1 MIQIDTPV
9 QNLSGVGPKRSQMF
23 AQAGIYTVED
33 LLKTLPFRYEDRT
46 HFCPIS
52 ELKLEQAVVVRGR
65 VVATAQHTTPRKRIR
80 VFQLTI
86 SDGSGELQIGFFRQ
100 AYLGRVFRKEQ
111 IVVLYGIP
119 RRDYSGSGLTL
130 MNPEFEILEG
140 GSEASLHSGR
150 IVPIYR
156 KVGKMSTRILRQ
168 MVFRSLNQL
177 PLQLED
183 LLPSFILSK
192 HKFPTR
198 SEAFQEIHFPN
209 AVPGMSME
217 TQLSY
222 LASRRTPSHE
232 RLIFEE
238 FFFLQLGLQIKRA
251 QYRRESKKRVIQVG
265 PEIRE
270 AAGAIFPFQPTSA
283 QDRVFEEIANDLSGP
298 KTMNRL
304 LQGDVGSGK
313 TMVALQAMIVMIK
326 NGYQTVLMVPT
337 EILAEQ
343 HHSTLVHYLR
353 HTSCRVALL
362 TGSVRGKERQSLLH
376 QIRSGEVDLVIGTHA
391 VIQRDV
397 HFNHLGLVVID
408 EQQRFGVIQR
418 SKLVEKGSRPER
430 LVMTATPIPRS
441 LALTLYGDLD
451 VSVLDEL
458 PPGRKPS
465 RTIVKTEEG
474 RSEAYSIVD
483 RELKKGRQ
491 AFVVYPLIEESEQ
504 LDLRGASA
512 MAEHFQSEVFPNYNI
527 GLVHGRLKFDQRERL
542 MHRFQVGEL
551 HLLVATTVIE
561 VGVDIPNASVMLIE
575 HADRFGLSQLHQL
588 RGRVSRG
595 EFPGTCIL
603 MTVESCSP
611 EAHQRLDIM
620 CKSTDGFEIAEKDL
634 EIRGPGELIGTR
646 QSGLPGFWFA
656 DIVRDHKLLESAREE
671 ALNLTRIHTDSG
683 DTDSHGFGRLLAAAR
698 SGVSGTRINTD

>member
-1 MIQIDTPV
+1 MMIQIDTPV

-86 SDGSGELQIGFFRQ
+86 SDGSGELKIGFFRQ
-100 AYLGRVFRKEQ
+100 PYLGRVFRKEQ

-198 SEAFQEIHFPN
+198 REAFQEIHFPN

-222 LASRRTPSHE
+222 LASRQTPSHE

-238 FFFLQLGLQIKRA
+238 FFLFQLGLQIKRA

-465 RTIVKTEEG
+465 RTIVRTEEG

-611 EAHQRLDIM
+611 EAHQRLEIM

-671 ALNLTRIHTDSG
+671 ALNQTRIHTDEQTLIDYG
-683 DTDSHGFGRLLAAAR
+683 LRKGFLVCCLITDF
-698 SGVSGTRINTD
+698 TD

>member
-1 MIQIDTPV
+1 MMIQIDTPV

-86 SDGSGELQIGFFRQ
+86 SDGSGELKIGFFRQ
-100 AYLGRVFRKEQ
+100 PYLGRVFRKEQ

-198 SEAFQEIHFPN
+198 REAFQEIHFPN

-465 RTIVKTEEG
+465 RTIVRTEEG

-512 MAEHFQSEVFPNYNI
+512 MAEHFQSEVFSNYNI

-542 MHRFQVGEL
+542 MHRFQMGEL

-634 EIRGPGELIGTR
+634 EIRGPGEL
-646 QSGLPGFWFA
+646 
-656 DIVRDHKLLESAREE
+656 
-671 ALNLTRIHTDSG
+671 TRIDH
-683 DTDSHGFGRLLAAAR
+683 R
-698 SGVSGTRINTD
+698 

>member
-1 MIQIDTPV
+1 MSIQALFPGLVGKMIQIDTPV

-23 AQAGIYTVED
+23 AQTGIYTVED
-33 LLKTLPFRYEDRT
+33 LLKTLPFCYEDRT

-100 AYLGRVFRKEQ
+100 PYLGRVFRKEQ

-198 SEAFQEIHFPN
+198 REALQEIHFPN

-391 VIQRDV
+391 VIQGDV

-465 RTIVKTEEG
+465 RTIVRTEEG

-671 ALNLTRIHTDSG
+671 ALNLVITDY
-683 DTDSHGFGRLLAAAR
+683 TD
-698 SGVSGTRINTD
+698 

>member
-100 AYLGRVFRKEQ
+100 PYLGRVFRKEQ

-198 SEAFQEIHFPN
+198 REALQEIHFPN

-343 HHSTLVHYLR
+343 HHSTLAHYLR

-465 RTIVKTEEG
+465 RTIVRTEEG

-527 GLVHGRLKFDQRERL
+527 GLVHGRLKFDQRVRL

-671 ALNLTRIHTDSG
+671 ALNLVITDY
-683 DTDSHGFGRLLAAAR
+683 TD
-698 SGVSGTRINTD
+698 

>member
-1 MIQIDTPV
+1 MMIQIDTPV

-23 AQAGIYTVED
+23 AQAEIYTVED

-86 SDGSGELQIGFFRQ
+86 SDGSGELKIGFFRQ
-100 AYLGRVFRKEQ
+100 PYLGRVFRKEQ

-198 SEAFQEIHFPN
+198 REAFQEIHFPN

-465 RTIVKTEEG
+465 RTIVRTEEG

-512 MAEHFQSEVFPNYNI
+512 MAEHFQSEVFSNYNI

-542 MHRFQVGEL
+542 MHRFQMGEL

-671 ALNLTRIHTDSG
+671 ALNQTRIHTDEQTLI
-683 DTDSHGFGRLLAAAR
+683 DTD
-698 SGVSGTRINTD
+698 

>member
-1 MIQIDTPV
+1 MMIQIDTPV

-86 SDGSGELQIGFFRQ
+86 SDGSGELKIGFFRQ
-100 AYLGRVFRKEQ
+100 PYLGRVFRKEQ

-198 SEAFQEIHFPN
+198 REAFQEIHFPN

-465 RTIVKTEEG
+465 RTIVRTEEG

-512 MAEHFQSEVFPNYNI
+512 MAEHFQSEVFSNYNI

-542 MHRFQVGEL
+542 MHRFQMGEL

-561 VGVDIPNASVMLIE
+561 VGVDIPNASVD
-575 HADRFGLSQLHQL
+575 AD
-588 RGRVSRG
+588 
-595 EFPGTCIL
+595 
-603 MTVESCSP
+603 
-611 EAHQRLDIM
+611 
-620 CKSTDGFEIAEKDL
+620 
-634 EIRGPGELIGTR
+634 
-646 QSGLPGFWFA
+646 
-656 DIVRDHKLLESAREE
+656 
-671 ALNLTRIHTDSG
+671 
-683 DTDSHGFGRLLAAAR
+683 
-698 SGVSGTRINTD
+698 

>member
-1 MIQIDTPV
+1 MTIQIDTPV
-9 QNLSGVGPKRSQMF
+9 QNLNGVGPKRSQMF
-23 AQAGIYTVED
+23 AHAGIYTVED

-46 HFCPIS
+46 NFCPIS
-52 ELKLEQAVVVRGR
+52 ELKLEQEVVVRGR

-86 SDGSGELQIGFFRQ
+86 SDGSGELQIGFLHQ
-100 AYLGRVFRKEQ
+100 PYLKKLFRKEQ

-119 RRDYSGSGLTL
+119 RRDYSGSGMTM

-140 GSEASLHSGR
+140 GSEASVHSGR

-168 MVFRSLNQL
+168 MVFRLLSQL
-177 PLQLED
+177 PTQLED
-183 LLPSFILSK
+183 PLPSFILRK

-198 SEAFQEIHFPN
+198 RAAFQETHFPS

-217 TQLSY
+217 TQLRN

-238 FFFLQLGLQIKRA
+238 FFLFQLGLQIKRA
-251 QYRRESKKRVIQVG
+251 QHRRESKKRVIQIG
-265 PEIRE
+265 PAIRE
-270 AAGAIFPFQPTSA
+270 AARSIFPFQPTSA
-283 QDRVFEEIANDLSGP
+283 QERVFEEIANDLSGP
-298 KTMNRL
+298 KAMNRL

-313 TMVALQAMIVMIK
+313 TMVALQAMIVMIE
-326 NGYQTVLMVPT
+326 NGYQAVLMVPT

-343 HHSTLVHYLR
+343 HHSNLLHYLH
-353 HTSCRVALL
+353 HTSYRVAFL
-362 TGSVRGKERQSLLH
+362 TGSVRGKGRQSLLN
-376 QIRSGEVDLVIGTHA
+376 QIRLGEVDLVIGTHA

-408 EQQRFGVIQR
+408 EQQRFGVTQR
-418 SKLVEKGSRPER
+418 SKLVEKGNRPET

-465 RTIVKTEEG
+465 RTIVRTEEG
-474 RSEAYSIVD
+474 RSEAYAIVD

-512 MAEHFQSEVFPNYNI
+512 MAEHLQSNVFPNYKV
-527 GLVHGRLKFDQRERL
+527 GLVHGRLKVDQRESL

-551 HLLVATTVIE
+551 HILVSTTVIE
-561 VGVDIPNASVMLIE
+561 VGVDISNASVMLIE

-588 RGRVSRG
+588 RGRVGRG
-595 EFPGTCIL
+595 EFPGICIL
-603 MTVESCSP
+603 MTVESHSP
-611 EAHQRLDIM
+611 YAHQRLDIM

-634 EIRGPGELIGTR
+634 EIRGPGEFIGTR
-646 QSGLPGFWFA
+646 QSGLPDFWFA
-656 DIVRDHKLLESAREE
+656 NIVRDRKLLESAREE
-671 ALNLTRIHTDSG
+671 AQNLTRI
-683 DTDSHGFGRLLAAAR
+683 DTDS
-698 SGVSGTRINTD
+698 VITDCTD